1 MIDQG
6 CEPVSATEIVVDP
19 PLQNAALPL
28 IVAVGFGLTVTVAV
42 PATVPVQFASLTAVS
57 VYVVVVAGDTEKV
70 YGDVVIPFTV
80 TGVTPSV

>member
-6 CEPVSATEIVVDP
+6 CEPVSATEIVAGLPRQTV
-19 PLQNAALPL
+19 AVPL
-28 IVAVGFGLTVTVAV
+28 IAAVGFGLTVTVAV
-42 PATVPVQFASLTAVS
+42 PDTVPVQFASLTAVS
-57 VYVVVVAGDTEKV
+57 VYVVVVPGDTEKV